1 MAFETDTKRTNQF
14 LIARR
19 KMTISIATGKTGS
32 ADLEINGEILNYSI
46 VAPSLTTDTDFNFTL
61 VNEDS
66 QPIYANTGIAHN
78 ATTPVL
84 VSDKPIPVS
93 GTITFTVTCAH
104 DQTAEDFVVYIYYK

>member
-19 KMTISIATGKTGS
+19 KMEISIATGKTGS
-32 ADLEINGEILNYSI
+32 VDLEINGEILNYSI
-46 VAPSLTTDTDFNFTL
+46 VAPSLTTDVVFTFSL

-66 QPIYANTGIAHN
+66 QPIYTLAGIAHN
-78 ATTPVL
+78 STTPHL

-93 GTITFTVTCAH
+93 GTMTFTMTCAH